1 MSGQTALADLAHSPP
16 VESSAADNLLV
27 SDNAER
33 KWYVLHTKS
42 RREKRLAQRCT
53 QFGIRHYLPLRKS
66 ITGRRGRRHIADVPL
81 FPGYMFSY
89 LDKLDYHRL
98 LRTGHLANALNVVDQ
113 QGLLNDLR
121 NIKDAGERHALLK
134 PASIIR
140 RGRRVRIMDGPLIGL
155 EGVVRNHKGRYR
167 LILAIDCIQQA
178 VACEIDIR
186 MVAPI

>member
-1 MSGQTALADLAHSPP
+1 MSGQTALAQLIHPP
-16 VESSAADNLLV
+16 SVESSTIDTLLV
-27 SDNAER
+27 SDDVKR

-42 RREKRLAQRCT
+42 RREKKLTQRCA
-53 QFGIRHYLPLRKS
+53 QLGIRHYLPLRKS

-89 LDKLDYHRL
+89 LDRMDRYRL
-98 LRTGHLANALNVVDQ
+98 LSTGHVANALNVVDQ

-121 NIKDAGERHALLK
+121 NIKDASDRNALLE
-134 PASIIR
+134 PTSIVK
-140 RGRRVRIMDGPLIGL
+140 RGQLVRIMDGPLIGL
-155 EGVVRNHKGRYR
+155 EGVVRSHKGRYR

-186 MVAPI
+186 TVAPI